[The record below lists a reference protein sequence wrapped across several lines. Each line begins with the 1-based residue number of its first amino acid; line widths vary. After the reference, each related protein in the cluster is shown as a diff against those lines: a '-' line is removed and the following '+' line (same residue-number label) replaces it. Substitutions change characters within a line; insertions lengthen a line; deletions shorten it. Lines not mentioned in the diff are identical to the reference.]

1 MKALKLNDS
10 YLPYN
15 IIKDEMS
22 SLQSPFHPITEEVN
36 VQSTL
41 LSNINYLPQFTE
53 ASESQA
59 NQQSESQFSNAEIGT
74 VIRTSKNSI
83 INLTQDQL
91 ENHED
96 SESNYSEDNQGVN
109 HSSQM
114 QEVIHS
120 SQIPEKNH
128 RSSSRHSSR
137 KSYQSHQSE
146 NNSEHDSLASY
157 QKNNLNDE
165 IDASMSSKIL
175 SSNKP
180 QNEQVKVIPKAKND
194 EISAVAEYSNEE
206 EEFAEEYDDSVE
218 YDDVEVNSPPRAML
232 A

>member
-1 MKALKLNDS
+1 
-10 YLPYN
+10 
-15 IIKDEMS
+15 
-22 SLQSPFHPITEEVN
+22 
-36 VQSTL
+36 
-41 LSNINYLPQFTE
+41 
-53 ASESQA
+53 
-59 NQQSESQFSNAEIGT
+59 
-74 VIRTSKNSI
+74 
-83 INLTQDQL
+83 
-91 ENHED
+91 
-96 SESNYSEDNQGVN
+96 
-109 HSSQM
+109 M